1 MAAPELS
8 ATAETARRG
17 DRARFDAAMFA
28 PPALRERLFALIAL
42 NVELSRIPEGVSEP
56 MLGEIRLRWWADA
69 IDTLFQNG
77 SPEGHEVVEGLV
89 EPAKAGV
96 LDQDTLMT
104 MINARRALLN
114 PAPID
119 HAALWK
125 FLADTGG
132 ALAASQVRALGG
144 DDAAIE
150 VAAKAGSAE
159 GAGRLISALPA
170 LLAQGAD
177 MLPVAALFDRN
188 AALEGAP
195 SSELIASVKALA
207 EDALVTLAAA
217 RRDRALVPKS
227 ARAPLLSVREQERRL
242 RAVLAPDA
250 DIFTSNGAVSPFRE
264 TLSLFGRALIG
275 AF

>member
-1 MAAPELS
+1 MAAPEFS

-42 NVELSRIPEGVSEP
+42 NVELSRIPESVSEP
-56 MLGEIRLRWWADA
+56 MLGEIRLQWWADA
-69 IDTLFQNG
+69 IEAVFQDG
-77 SPEGHEVVEGLV
+77 SPEGHEVIEGLV

-96 LDQDTLMT
+96 LDQDALMA
-104 MINARRALLN
+104 MVDARRALLD
-114 PAPID
+114 PAPMD
-119 HAALWK
+119 PAALRK

-144 DDAAIE
+144 DDAAVE
-150 VAAKAGSAE
+150 VAAKAGWAE

-177 MLPVAALFDRN
+177 MLPVEAPFDRN

-195 SSELIASVKALA
+195 SPDLIASVKALA
-207 EDALVTLAAA
+207 EDALVTLAAS

-242 RAVLAPDA
+242 RAVLAPNA
-250 DIFTSNGAVSPFRE
+250 DIFASTGAISPFRE
-264 TLSLFGRALIG
+264 TLSLFGRALTG
-275 AF
+275 SF